1 MSQSLFR
8 LVLLI
13 FVVATS
19 CSLIAQPALAGT
31 AAFNCPPCPTL
42 NHVVL
47 MIGLPSNDSEARN
60 QTQLWIAKHSLA
72 AQQLHR
78 QRTGETI
85 PTITKYPANVADFRR
100 DLQQIAI
107 ACMRVEALGIMSHG
121 NIGYLLI
128 GTDGVNEHNLD
139 DVFGHGL
146 GCVMSP
152 QASIEFAGCN
162 VGRGCRG
169 ADFMRAVADRLLPQG
184 GTVTAPEQYVF
195 GSAILGI
202 APRSIWGDRELQ
214 VTRAGSPPR
223 WTRGAEPGPECAVD
237 RPKLNAQGQ
246 SSER

>member
-13 FVVATS
+13 FVVATR

-47 MIGLPSNDSEARN
+47 MIGLPSDDSEARN

-169 ADFMRAVADRLLPQG
+169 ADFMRGGCRSASPSRWNGDCPGAVCLRQRDSRHRPSIDLGRSRTAGYSRWLSPTLDAG
-184 GTVTAPEQYVF
+184 G
-195 GSAILGI
+195 
-202 APRSIWGDRELQ
+202 
-214 VTRAGSPPR
+214 
-223 WTRGAEPGPECAVD
+223 
-237 RPKLNAQGQ
+237 
-246 SSER
+246 